1 MPCMQLSTLSEQQV
15 RLRLYGERSETVRRL
30 GGAFRRALR
39 PDAIAQPQPQPP
51 AAQPGDADDL
61 THAA

>member
-1 MPCMQLSTLSEQQV
+1 MQLSTLTEQQV
-15 RLRLYGERSETVRRL
+15 RLRLYGERSETVRRI

-39 PDAIAQPQPQPP
+39 PDAIAQPPAQPP
-51 AAQPGDADDL
+51 VQRPGEGDDL

>member
-1 MPCMQLSTLSEQQV
+1 MQPSSLSEQEV

-39 PDAIAQPQPQPP
+39 PDGMAQPRPEPI
-51 AAQPGDADDL
+51 PGDDDAVDL

>member
-1 MPCMQLSTLSEQQV
+1 MQLSTLSEQQV

-39 PDAIAQPQPQPP
+39 PDAIAQPQAHPP
-51 AAQPGDADDL
+51 VQRPDEPD
-61 THAA
+61 